1 MRKRFGILV
10 LSLLIAAASDLA
22 YVPLT
27 RPPSDR
33 ASLSWEGAIA
43 VLHTG
48 QVTRIFQTHHLEVSI
63 WLKNGTVMIT
73 REPNIDAIFHE
84 IQKCGEPCKNIE
96 TWTE

>member
-1 MRKRFGILV
+1 MRKGFGIVV
-10 LSLLIAAASDLA
+10 LSLLIVAVSALA

-27 RPPSDR
+27 RPPSAP
-33 ASLSWEGAIA
+33 ASIPWERVIE

-48 QVTRIFQTHHLEVSI
+48 EVTRVLQTHHLEVSI
-63 WLKNGTVMIT
+63 WLKNGTVMVT
-73 REPNIDAIFHE
+73 KEPNIDAIFHE